1 MVKTSFI
8 YSSYQVGRSSS
19 FSFTLNDKIAN
30 APILK
35 IHCDLCGEILVSL
48 IKDFRIILFFKM
60 IALNIFGFI
69 RWNTHM
75 ISLSVFVSF
84 QRWQNIDPHSTCGFF
99 LFWAS
104 ILVYAI
110 GSNHMS
116 FCNGHLIHF
125 RLQMH
130 INEDKGS
137 PSKTNITIPTIS
149 IMNVRE
155 NLKN

>member
-1 MVKTSFI
+1 
-8 YSSYQVGRSSS
+8 
-19 FSFTLNDKIAN
+19 
-30 APILK
+30 
-35 IHCDLCGEILVSL
+35 
-48 IKDFRIILFFKM
+48 
-60 IALNIFGFI
+60 
-69 RWNTHM
+69 M

-137 PSKTNITIPTIS
+137 PSKTNITTLQQFSLLPAFFPGAIIKRREKLYFPQRKRLFRRKMVLFCQRNIFAGKGWYVTGEFLLLPAKS
-149 IMNVRE
+149 NVWPAVYYSRRKRPDF
-155 NLKN
+155 LPAR